1 LGVVVATLANP
12 LAGMGV
18 TVKKIA
24 DKAKEEAAT

>member
-1 LGVVVATLANP
+1 LGVVAVKPANP
-12 LAGMGV
+12 FAGMGV